1 MVHQAASKQMISI
14 ALALVVAA
22 PVVAQSR
29 LAITPV
35 SVVDVINGTVH
46 PNQTVIVEGN
56 RIAAIGPLNE
66 VSVPEAADTLDGA
79 GGYLIPGLW
88 DMHVHA
94 FFSGLEGY
102 FSLLVANG
110 VTGVREMGNAA
121 MSLTEIRR
129 VRSEVASG
137 DRIGP
142 RFVAAGVLLD
152 GRNSRWSDG
161 VVTAETP
168 GRGRALVDSLSAEG
182 ADFIKVY
189 SYLEPDVYLAIVEQ
203 ARQRN
208 LPVVGHVPYL
218 VRAEIAASAG
228 QLSFEHLIGIE
239 DGCSAEESALIENSR
254 QQLRL
259 LAMRERGP

>member
-208 LPVVGHVPYL
+208 LPVVGHVPYC
-218 VRAEIAASAG
+218 VGR
-228 QLSFEHLIGIE
+228 
-239 DGCSAEESALIENSR
+239 R
-254 QQLRL
+254 V
-259 LAMRERGP
+259 